1 MSNNVRV
8 GEVARLA
15 HWLQIEFES
24 IIILSQRGR
33 AQRETTRV
41 AISPHKK
48 SRFFHPDLQE
58 IKKWKIFKRK
68 ELK

>member
-41 AISPHKK
+41 AISPLTKNLFYF
-48 SRFFHPDLQE
+48 SPDLQK
-58 IKKWKIFKRK
+58 IKNGKYPREKN
-68 ELK
+68 